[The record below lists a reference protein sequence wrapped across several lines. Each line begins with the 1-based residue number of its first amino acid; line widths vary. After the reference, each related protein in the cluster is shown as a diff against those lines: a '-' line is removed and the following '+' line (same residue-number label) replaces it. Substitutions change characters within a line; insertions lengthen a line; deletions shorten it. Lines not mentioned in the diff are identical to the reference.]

1 MAIDKTTLTG
11 YLCGS
16 REQLSQDR
24 SGLPRCRPRGCLAA
38 AALGAGPAASPLS
51 LLSVA
56 AANIGGTFVYLQLI
70 VTGLQVCKKS
80 GARRLNS
87 RYRLRKAPGWEGD
100 PPVEIPVR
108 DREVGAMVTAHHV
121 GRPASL
127 REQSPWTNGD
137 VAMRVPLRCWSS
149 RSPREL
155 TSTRVAAPAQVH
167 RGGSGKA
174 CGACGQSCAGGPGP
188 LGARC
193 CGALRPRP
201 LAAEAEASVQRGGRR
216 RRRARVAPRA
226 VAGRRVAAALGQR
239 PVSGAGSQGQATRAA
254 GDMADCHLQE
264 CH

>member
-11 YLCGS
+11 YLCSS

-38 AALGAGPAASPLS
+38 SPLS

-56 AANIGGTFVYLQLI
+56 AANIGGAFVYLQLI

-155 TSTRVAAPAQVH
+155 TSTRVAAPA
-167 RGGSGKA
+167 
-174 CGACGQSCAGGPGP
+174 
-188 LGARC
+188 
-193 CGALRPRP
+193 
-201 LAAEAEASVQRGGRR
+201 
-216 RRRARVAPRA
+216 
-226 VAGRRVAAALGQR
+226 
-239 PVSGAGSQGQATRAA
+239 
-254 GDMADCHLQE
+254 
-264 CH
+264 

>member
-11 YLCGS
+11 YLCSS

-38 AALGAGPAASPLS
+38 AALGAGPAASSLS

-56 AANIGGTFVYLQLI
+56 AANIGGAFVYLQLI

-121 GRPASL
+121 GWPASL

-167 RGGSGKA
+167 RGGVRKGLR
-174 CGACGQSCAGGPGP
+174 GVRTELRWRPGP
-188 LGARC
+188 PRGSLLRGA
-193 CGALRPRP
+193 
-201 LAAEAEASVQRGGRR
+201 SSS
-216 RRRARVAPRA
+216 
-226 VAGRRVAAALGQR
+226 ALG
-239 PVSGAGSQGQATRAA
+239 S
-254 GDMADCHLQE
+254 
-264 CH
+264 